1 MARMVAST
9 SGRSVLNWFLVGFPL
24 LGAVLPYAVGVA
36 VYATVGGGSGER
48 PDLDPMMAA
57 MGVCNAVPFVAVT
70 LLGRGQLSTGA
81 GQALDQLAGADPG
94 RRRSGLGVASHRT
107 VMVGILAPPGRAR
120 RRIRRVVR
128 RRGGPPRGDHWERG
142 WGARVERS
150 VERGA
155 MAHSLPAFA
164 GILHVAHRVRSS
176 TPSACCSR
184 ACWSDTS
191 AVSSRMAWSGW
202 RRPRRGPGTY
212 PRTGLGR
219 SLEAPT
225 RGSASV
231 LDNRETPADLVA
243 KLS

>member
-1 MARMVAST
+1 MARMVALT

-48 PDLDPMMAA
+48 PDLDPMMAVL
-57 MGVCNAVPFVAVT
+57 GVCNAVPFVAVT

-81 GQALDQLAGADPG
+81 GHWISSLALILVGGAVALVWPLFA
-94 RRRSGLGVASHRT
+94 RSWWAFLPLLGVLAVGFAAWSADVAVRRAGIIGSGVGVLGLSVQSNAELWRT
-107 VMVGILAPPGRAR
+107 LCICRDSPRGPPG
-120 RRIRRVVR
+120 
-128 RRGGPPRGDHWERG
+128 
-142 WGARVERS
+142 S
-150 VERGA
+150 
-155 MAHSLPAFA
+155 
-164 GILHVAHRVRSS
+164 SS

-212 PRTGLGR
+212 P
-219 SLEAPT
+219 E
-225 RGSASV
+225 RGWADHLKLPPGALVSM
-231 LDNRETPADLVA
+231 DNRETPADLVA